1 MSPVPTQ
8 TLCIGRLLVDAPAPA
23 RLRWTQETDVRFRR
37 LDIEERAA
45 YDAYVS
51 REEARYRQ
59 LPHKTEGTLLSNVQR
74 PAEGWH
80 VLFVRRNHLDGVGHK
95 VAGYAWKGGN
105 AYEIETLKYEREA
118 FEDVATT
125 LVASLPE
132 LRRVD
137 DGESAEGPG
146 FCIDHAVADP
156 RGGRI
161 MAGLSIESFALRGV
175 SLSLGVVENH
185 ASNPESSAAE
195 GAFASLSEQEQQY
208 RERMRSSGEDSI
220 RDFKVLR
227 REQKSVMGLSGEEG
241 AYRVETSDGKVKYG
255 FVWTS
260 QSRPD
265 GRFPMALSA
274 SLEAG
279 ADEHVDDYTPPPDEE
294 QLTALWDALL
304 ASIKERPGAY

>member
-1 MSPVPTQ
+1 
-8 TLCIGRLLVDAPAPA
+8 
-23 RLRWTQETDVRFRR
+23 
-37 LDIEERAA
+37 
-45 YDAYVS
+45 
-51 REEARYRQ
+51 
-59 LPHKTEGTLLSNVQR
+59 
-74 PAEGWH
+74 
-80 VLFVRRNHLDGVGHK
+80 
-95 VAGYAWKGGN
+95 
-105 AYEIETLKYEREA
+105 
-118 FEDVATT
+118 
-125 LVASLPE
+125 
-132 LRRVD
+132 
-137 DGESAEGPG
+137 
-146 FCIDHAVADP
+146 
-156 RGGRI
+156 
-161 MAGLSIESFALRGV
+161 
-175 SLSLGVVENH
+175 
-185 ASNPESSAAE
+185 
-195 GAFASLSEQEQQY
+195 
-208 RERMRSSGEDSI
+208 MRSSGEDSI